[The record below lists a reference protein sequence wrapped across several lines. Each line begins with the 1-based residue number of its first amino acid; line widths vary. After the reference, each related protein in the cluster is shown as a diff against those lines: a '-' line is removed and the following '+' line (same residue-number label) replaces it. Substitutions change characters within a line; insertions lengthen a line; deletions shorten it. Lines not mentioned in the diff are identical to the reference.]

1 MSECLEKKLRQ
12 KKLHPLPVC
21 TLMILQA
28 GGSLKMCEI
37 VGKKKKKCGRGAAG
51 GRRLPMEEG
60 ARAQLSGGPRAALL
74 QCPIRHR
81 GVRVF

>member
-12 KKLHPLPVC
+12 KKKLHPLPVC

-28 GGSLKMCEI
+28 GGALKMCEI
-37 VGKKKKKCGRGAAG
+37 VGKKKKCGRGAAG